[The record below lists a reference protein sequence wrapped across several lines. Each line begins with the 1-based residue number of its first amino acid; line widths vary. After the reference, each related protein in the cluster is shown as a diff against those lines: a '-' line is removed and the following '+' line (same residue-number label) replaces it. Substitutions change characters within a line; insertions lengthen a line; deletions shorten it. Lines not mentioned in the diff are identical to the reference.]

1 MTELT
6 HQKDHAHFL
15 TPSAFIARLALALP
29 DFGSIQWVQATGSS
43 NDDLSQRVKLN
54 SPQAMPWLL
63 GAHTQHSARGRAARP
78 WQNQAGDTLMFSCAF
93 EPQIPLAQLP
103 GLSPALGVAACLAL
117 RQLFTPLL
125 GQEICQKLALKWP
138 NDLQWSSGKLAGIL
152 VETAQ
157 RPGSRQ
163 PCLVVGIGLNL
174 RGAQALSAQ
183 LSRSIADVSEIL
195 ASAVCAPNA
204 SIPGAAPALCPSHI
218 VSTLALAWQKAL
230 DVYAAA
236 GYAAFQ
242 DLFHSVDVLASEPV
256 EVVDQGHVLQTGIAQ
271 GTDSVGRLLVQTDTA
286 VVPVLVG
293 DVSVR
298 RQPNAGPAATL
309 KGAP

>member
-1 MTELT
+1 M
-6 HQKDHAHFL
+6 
-15 TPSAFIARLALALP
+15 
-29 DFGSIQWVQATGSS
+29 
-43 NDDLSQRVKLN
+43 
-54 SPQAMPWLL
+54 
-63 GAHTQHSARGRAARP
+63 
-78 WQNQAGDTLMFSCAF
+78 
-93 EPQIPLAQLP
+93 
-103 GLSPALGVAACLAL
+103 
-117 RQLFTPLL
+117 
-125 GQEICQKLALKWP
+125 
-138 NDLQWSSGKLAGIL
+138 
-152 VETAQ
+152 
-157 RPGSRQ
+157 
-163 PCLVVGIGLNL
+163 VGIGLNL

-204 SIPGAAPALCPSHI
+204 SIPGAAPALCPSRI

-242 DLFHSVDVLASEPV
+242 DLFHAVDVLASEPV